1 MRQTHALINQRILFV
16 PVYFIRK
23 HLQSTFPPM
32 MEDYMSG
39 EELSKHLGRQM
50 SIHTEKCKEPS
61 FEGELDEVR
70 TCY

>member
-1 MRQTHALINQRILFV
+1 M
-16 PVYFIRK
+16 
-23 HLQSTFPPM
+23 QSTFPSM

-50 SIHTEKCKEPS
+50 SIHKEKYKEPD

-70 TCY
+70 TFYLQTVFIA